1 MPRYFVDTSA
11 LVKRYRS
18 ETGTELIDQ
27 LFAETNNQFVISR
40 LGVVETTSALAINVR
55 TGQLQPADYI
65 VARKRF
71 LGDVARGTVGVA
83 RLLVGHFR
91 SAERLVDRYASTRRF
106 RTLDALQLSV
116 ALDLSAANRIDA
128 FTSADE
134 ILCDIADAEGL
145 STLNVLKAN

>member
-11 LVKRYRS
+11 LVKRYRD

-71 LGDVARGTVGVA
+71 LGDVGRGTVGVA

-116 ALDLSAANRIDA
+116 ALDLSAANRVDA

-134 ILCDIADAEGL
+134 ISCEIADAEGL
-145 STLNVLKAN
+145 STLNV